1 MAGLGDQD
9 DSLHGLGTEG
19 HARRM
24 QMEKWRADQGG
35 KRPHSYSVG
44 PAMTWRPGGPRRRSK
59 SRPLRKQPS
68 IVGLFTKKSAMT
80 NLPGRYCPVPMAF
93 AAGRSV
99 RCLRSR
105 ISRRRRA
112 FSRTPAAPPAARQ
125 AIRRR
130 SKHGVNFAG
139 AQRGASSDFFLYYKQ
154 YWTGTLWKNK
164 YLF

>member
-1 MAGLGDQD
+1 MAALGDQD

-59 SRPLRKQPS
+59 SRLLGKQPS

-99 RCLRSR
+99 RCLRLPVPKT
-105 ISRRRRA
+105 
-112 FSRTPAAPPAARQ
+112 FGCEGNPGTE
-125 AIRRR
+125 
-130 SKHGVNFAG
+130 GGMEGWGFEVG
-139 AQRGASSDFFLYYKQ
+139 AEWKDRD
-154 YWTGTLWKNK
+154 GTNVMV
-164 YLF
+164 